1 MTSHARWI
9 ALLTYVL
16 LGAAPADGAGQPA
29 AGDGAAAATRVNR
42 RAMADPLDQPLGC
55 RQGGVPR
62 TRTATTAVASEA
74 TAAGRTRAAPGVS
87 APGRVLPGPVVTDAD
102 RRRMEAL
109 ARAVTIYRDTWG
121 VPHIVGATDES
132 AMFGAAYARAE
143 DQLPEDEPF
152 FLDALGRRA
161 ELDGEEVLDADR
173 LVRAYR
179 IPDLAKEE
187 YETASPKIRAMAEAY
202 ADGVNYYLFR
212 NPGVRW
218 QVLTRFE
225 PWYVFAFYRLDAGP
239 WLAGPAEQVAF
250 GRPAGPSNGSN
261 AWAVGPSRTASGNA
275 MLFSNTHMR
284 FNVPYEFHVRSDE
297 GLNVSGITGYAMVG
311 LPFVGRN
318 ERIGWT
324 VTVNYPDVVDVY
336 RLTFDDPDDPLA
348 YRYGDGYRHAEEW
361 VETIRVRTDGG
372 VDDRPTT
379 FRRSHHGP
387 VFETAP
393 GEHYAVRRANQAGG
407 SLFPLYHA
415 IAKARNLDEFKAAF
429 EIGRLVYHNFV
440 YADVDGNIF
449 YLYGGAH
456 PRKGPGFDWERP
468 VDGSDPAAEWR
479 GTLSVAETPQI
490 VNPASGWLQNANATP
505 FHASAPG
512 DNPEP
517 AAFPPYLVREAGPRT
532 LRPLIDGD
540 GNGARARQSRRLL
553 AEENGITFDR
563 WTALATDRHF
573 LTADEELPGLFDEW
587 MRLAAAD
594 PARARALDEPLR
606 LLRAWDR
613 LGAAHSV
620 ATTLF
625 VRWREEALSAATG
638 NRAATEGRA
647 DVDGTAA
654 GGRDGDWSRVAA
666 LEAVLADLTAGHG
679 TWRMSWGDINRH
691 QRPLFREGR
700 SYDDQAP
707 SLPLPAA
714 DADLVG
720 SILTASSERPAGARR
735 RYGTFGNTYVAVMEF
750 SDPIRARTVVPYGQ
764 SGDPASPHFFDQAP
778 LFVAGEFKP
787 SWFTMEEIEANL
799 ERRYHPGE

>member
-9 ALLTYVL
+9 ALLTCLL
-16 LGAAPADGAGQPA
+16 LGAAPPDGSGQPA
-29 AGDGAAAATRVNR
+29 AGGDGAAA
-42 RAMADPLDQPLGC
+42 DL
-55 RQGGVPR
+55 
-62 TRTATTAVASEA
+62 
-74 TAAGRTRAAPGVS
+74 
-87 APGRVLPGPVVTDAD
+87 
-102 RRRMEAL
+102 RRMEAL
-109 ARAVTIYRDTWG
+109 SRAVTVYRDTWG

-161 ELDGEEVLDADR
+161 ELDGEEAFDSDR

-179 IPDLAKEE
+179 IPALAKKE
-187 YETASPKIRAMAEAY
+187 YETAPPKIRAMAEAY
-202 ADGVNYYLFR
+202 ADGVNYYLLR

-218 QVLTRFE
+218 QVLTHFE

-239 WLAGPAEQVAF
+239 WLAGPDERVAF
-250 GRPAGPSNGSN
+250 RAPAGPSNGSN
-261 AWAVGPSRTASGNA
+261 AWAVGPSRTASGHA

-284 FNVPYEFHVRSDE
+284 FNVPYEFHVQSDE

-336 RLTFDDPDDPLA
+336 RMTFDDPDDPLA
-348 YRYGDGYRHAEEW
+348 YRYGDGYRRAEEW
-361 VETIRVRTDGG
+361 VETIRVRTDDG
-372 VDDRPTT
+372 VDERPFR

-387 VFETAP
+387 VFEVSP
-393 GEHYAVRRANQAGG
+393 GEHYAVRRANQTGG
-407 SLFPLYHA
+407 SLFPLYYA

-440 YADVDGNIF
+440 YADVEGNIF

-456 PRKGPGFDWERP
+456 PRKDPRFDWERP
-468 VDGSDPAAEWR
+468 VDGSDPATEWR

-490 VNPASGWLQNANATP
+490 ANPASGWLQNANASP

-512 DNPEP
+512 DNLDPS
-517 AAFPPYLVREAGPRT
+517 AFPPYLVREAGPRT
-532 LRPLIDGD
+532 RRPLIDGD

-553 AEENGITFDR
+553 AAESGITFDR

-573 LTADEELPGLFDEW
+573 LTAEEELPGLFDEW
-587 MRLAAAD
+587 TRLAAAD

-606 LLRAWDR
+606 LLQAWDR
-613 LGAAHSV
+613 HGAAHSV

-625 VRWREEALSAATG
+625 VRWREEALAS
-638 NRAATEGRA
+638 
-647 DVDGTAA
+647 
-654 GGRDGDWSRVAA
+654 GGRNSEWARVVA
-666 LEAVLADLTAGHG
+666 LETVIADLTTRHG
-679 TWRMSWGDINRH
+679 TWRTSWGDINRH
-691 QRPLFREGR
+691 QRPRFREAR
-700 SYDDQAP
+700 SYDDGAP

-720 SILTASSERPAGARR
+720 SILTASSERPPGARR
-735 RYGTFGNTYVAVMEF
+735 RYGDFGNTYVAVMEF

-778 LFVAGEFKP
+778 LFVAGRFKP

-799 ERRYHPGE
+799 ERRYHPGER

>member
-1 MTSHARWI
+1 MLMTNHARWVCFC
-9 ALLTYVL
+9 ALLAIGSLPATGWT
-16 LGAAPADGAGQPA
+16 GAQPTVSEVRTTGGASTGP
-29 AGDGAAAATRVNR
+29 V
-42 RAMADPLDQPLGC
+42 
-55 RQGGVPR
+55 
-62 TRTATTAVASEA
+62 A
-74 TAAGRTRAAPGVS
+74 TAAD
-87 APGRVLPGPVVTDAD
+87 L
-102 RRRMEAL
+102 RRMEAL
-109 ARAVTIYRDTWG
+109 AHAVTIYRDTWG
-121 VPHIVGATDES
+121 VPHIVGSTDES

-161 ELDGEEVLDADR
+161 ELDGEEALDDDR

-179 IPDLAKEE
+179 IPDLARTE
-187 YETASPKIRAMAEAY
+187 YETAPPKIRALAEAY
-202 ADGVNYYLFR
+202 ADGVNYYLHR

-218 QVLTRFE
+218 QVLDRFE

-239 WLAGPAEQVAF
+239 WLAGPDEQVAF
-250 GRPAGPSNGSN
+250 RAPPGPANGSN
-261 AWAVGPSRTASGNA
+261 AWAVGPSRTASGHA

-284 FNVPYEFHVRSDE
+284 FNVPYEFHVTSDE

-324 VTVNYPDVVDVY
+324 VTVNYPDVVDIY
-336 RLTFDDPDDPLA
+336 RLAFDHPDDPLA
-348 YRYGDGYRHAEEW
+348 YRYGDGYRRAEEW
-361 VETIRVRTDGG
+361 VETIRVRTAAG
-372 VDDRPTT
+372 VEERPTT

-387 VFETAP
+387 VFEVAP
-393 GEHYAVRRANQAGG
+393 GEHYAIRRANQDGG
-407 SLFPLYHA
+407 SLFPLYDA

-429 EIGRLVYHNFV
+429 ESGRLVYHNFV
-440 YADVDGNIF
+440 YADVDGNVF

-456 PRKGPGFDWERP
+456 PRKDPRFDWERP
-468 VDGSDPAAEWR
+468 VDGSDPATEWQ
-479 GTLSVAETPQI
+479 GTLSLAETPQI

-517 AAFPPYLVREAGPRT
+517 SAFPPYLVREAGPRT

-540 GNGARARQSRRLL
+540 GNAARARQSRRLL
-553 AEENGITFDR
+553 AAESGITFDR
-563 WTALATDRHF
+563 WTALATDNHF

-587 MRLAAAD
+587 TRLAAAD
-594 PARARALDEPLR
+594 AARARALGEPLR

-613 LGAAHSV
+613 RGAAHSV

-625 VRWREEALSAATG
+625 VRWREETIEAAEDRVRNEAPAANEHAAANGVPAESGASAAADDADG
-638 NRAATEGRA
+638 GGPEAAWPRI
-647 DVDGTAA
+647 
-654 GGRDGDWSRVAA
+654 AA
-666 LEAVLADLTAGHG
+666 LEAAVADLTARHG
-679 TWRMSWGDINRH
+679 TWRTSWGDINRH
-691 QRPLFREGR
+691 QRPLVRQGQ
-700 SYDDQAP
+700 SYDDGAP

-720 SILTASSERPAGARR
+720 SILTASSERPPGARR

-764 SGDPASPHFFDQAP
+764 SGDPASPHYFDQAP
-778 LFVAGEFKP
+778 LFVAGKFKP

-799 ERRYHPGE
+799 ERRYHPGEQ

>member
-1 MTSHARWI
+1 MTGHARWI
-9 ALLTYVL
+9 ALLACL
-16 LGAAPADGAGQPA
+16 SFGAAPTDGSGQREA
-29 AGDGAAAATRVNR
+29 VGEGAAAA
-42 RAMADPLDQPLGC
+42 
-55 RQGGVPR
+55 
-62 TRTATTAVASEA
+62 ATTAD
-74 TAAGRTRAAPGVS
+74 
-87 APGRVLPGPVVTDAD
+87 L
-102 RRRMEAL
+102 RRMEAL

-161 ELDGEEVLDADR
+161 ELDGEEALDDDR

-179 IPDLAKEE
+179 IPDLARTE
-187 YETASPKIRAMAEAY
+187 YETAPPKIRAMAEAY
-202 ADGVNYYLFR
+202 ADGVNYYLHR
-212 NPGVRW
+212 NPDVRW
-218 QVLTRFE
+218 QVLDRFE

-239 WLAGPAEQVAF
+239 WLAGPDEQVAF
-250 GRPAGPSNGSN
+250 RAPAGPTNGSN
-261 AWAVGPSRTASGNA
+261 AWAVGPSRTASGYA

-284 FNVPYEFHVRSDE
+284 FDVPYEFHVKSDD

-336 RLTFDDPDDPLA
+336 RLTFDHPDDPLA
-348 YRYGDGYRHAEEW
+348 YRYDDGYRRADEW
-361 VETIRVRTDGG
+361 VETIRVRTDAG
-372 VDDRPTT
+372 VEERPTT

-387 VFETAP
+387 VFEVAP
-393 GEHYAVRRANQAGG
+393 GEHYAVRRANQDGG
-407 SLFPLYHA
+407 SLFPLYYA

-429 EIGRLVYHNFV
+429 ELGRLVYHNFV

-456 PRKGPGFDWERP
+456 PRKDPRFDWERP
-468 VDGSDPAAEWR
+468 VDGSDPATAWQ
-479 GTLSVAETPQI
+479 GTLSVAETPQV

-512 DNPEP
+512 DNPDP

-532 LRPLIDGD
+532 LRPLIDDDGD
-540 GNGARARQSRRLL
+540 GARARQSRRLL
-553 AEENGITFDR
+553 AAESGITFDR
-563 WTALATDRHF
+563 WTALATDNHF

-587 MRLAAAD
+587 TRLAAAD
-594 PARARALDEPLR
+594 PARSRPLDEPLR

-613 LGAAHSV
+613 RGAAHSV

-625 VRWREEALSAATG
+625 VRWREETLAADEERAANEERAATG
-638 NRAATEGRA
+638 ERAATEGRA
-647 DVDGTAA
+647 AADDAVDP
-654 GGRDGDWSRVAA
+654 GRDEGWPRVAA
-666 LEAVLADLTAGHG
+666 LEAAIADLTARHG
-679 TWRMSWGDINRH
+679 TWRTSWGDINRH
-691 QRPLFREGR
+691 QRPRFREGR
-700 SYDDQAP
+700 SYDDRAP

-720 SILTASSERPAGARR
+720 SILTASSERPPGARR
-735 RYGTFGNTYVAVMEF
+735 RYGTFGNTYVAVMELG
-750 SDPIRARTVVPYGQ
+750 DPIRARTVVPYGQ
-764 SGDPASPHFFDQAP
+764 SGDPSSPHFFDQAP

-799 ERRYHPGE
+799 ESRYHPGEQLAR

>member
-1 MTSHARWI
+1 MTSQARW
-9 ALLTYVL
+9 ATLVAFLLIGLTPTA
-16 LGAAPADGAGQPA
+16 GPAQPADGA
-29 AGDGAAAATRVNR
+29 
-42 RAMADPLDQPLGC
+42 
-55 RQGGVPR
+55 QG
-62 TRTATTAVASEA
+62 
-74 TAAGRTRAAPGVS
+74 TAAPATGGAPAEPVS
-87 APGRVLPGPVVTDAD
+87 TAAD

-109 ARAVTIYRDTWG
+109 ARSVTIYRDIWG
-121 VPHIVGATDES
+121 VPHVVGTTDES

-161 ELDGEEVLDADR
+161 ELDGEEEFDADR

-179 IPDLAKEE
+179 IPDLARAE
-187 YETASPKIRAMAEAY
+187 YETAPPKIRAMAEAY
-202 ADGVNYYLFR
+202 ADGVNYFLLR

-218 QVLTRFE
+218 HVLDRFE

-239 WLAGPAEQVAF
+239 WLAGPDERVAF
-250 GRPAGPSNGSN
+250 RAPAGPSNGSN
-261 AWAVGPSRTASGNA
+261 AWAVGPSRTASGHA

-284 FNVPYEFHVRSDE
+284 FNVPYEFHVTSDE
-297 GLNVSGITGYAMVG
+297 GLNASGITGYAMVG

-348 YRYGDGYRHAEEW
+348 YRYGDGYRRAEEW
-361 VETIRVRTDGG
+361 AETIRVRTENG
-372 VDDRPTT
+372 VDERPVT

-387 VFETAP
+387 VFEVAP
-393 GEHYAVRRANQAGG
+393 GEHYAIRRANQDGG
-407 SLFPLYHA
+407 SLFPLYYA

-429 EIGRLVYHNFV
+429 ELGRLVYHNFV

-456 PRKGPGFDWERP
+456 PRKDPRFDWERP
-468 VDGSDPAAEWR
+468 VDGSDPATEWQ

-490 VNPASGWLQNANATP
+490 ANPASGWLQNANATP

-512 DNPEP
+512 DNPDP
-517 AAFPPYLVREAGPRT
+517 SAYPPYLVREAGPRT
-532 LRPLIDGD
+532 RRPLIDGD

-553 AEENGITFDR
+553 AAESAITFDR
-563 WTALATDRHF
+563 WTTLATDNYF
-573 LTADEELPGLFDEW
+573 LAADEELHGLFAEW
-587 MRLAAAD
+587 TRLAAAD
-594 PARARALDEPLR
+594 PPRARALDEPLR

-613 LGAAHSV
+613 RGAAHSV

-625 VRWREEALSAATG
+625 VRWREEALAA
-638 NRAATEGRA
+638 A
-647 DVDGTAA
+647 DEDDAAA
-654 GGRDGDWSRVAA
+654 GGAGGGRDADWPRSAA
-666 LEAVLADLTAGHG
+666 LEAAIADLTARHG
-679 TWRMSWGDINRH
+679 TWRTSWGDINRH

-700 SYDDQAP
+700 SYEDDAP

-714 DADLVG
+714 DADVVG
-720 SILTASSERPAGARR
+720 SILTASSERPPGARR
-735 RYGTFGNTYVAVMEF
+735 RYATFGNTYVAVMEF
-750 SDPIRARTVVPYGQ
+750 STPIRARTVVPYGQ

-778 LFVAGEFKP
+778 LFVAGRFKP

-799 ERRYHPGE
+799 ERRYHPGEQ

>member
-1 MTSHARWI
+1 MTSQARW
-9 ALLTYVL
+9 ATLVAFLLIGLTPTA
-16 LGAAPADGAGQPA
+16 GPAQPADGA
-29 AGDGAAAATRVNR
+29 
-42 RAMADPLDQPLGC
+42 
-55 RQGGVPR
+55 QG
-62 TRTATTAVASEA
+62 
-74 TAAGRTRAAPGVS
+74 TAAPATGGAPAEPVS
-87 APGRVLPGPVVTDAD
+87 TAAD

-109 ARAVTIYRDTWG
+109 ARSVTIYRDIWG
-121 VPHIVGATDES
+121 VPHVVGTTDES

-161 ELDGEEVLDADR
+161 ELDGEEEFDADR

-179 IPDLAKEE
+179 IPDLAKAE
-187 YETASPKIRAMAEAY
+187 YETAPPKIRAMAEAY
-202 ADGVNYYLFR
+202 ADGVNYFLLR

-218 QVLTRFE
+218 HVLDRFE

-239 WLAGPAEQVAF
+239 WLAGPDERVAF
-250 GRPAGPSNGSN
+250 RAPAGPSNGSN
-261 AWAVGPSRTASGNA
+261 AWAVGPSRTASGHA

-284 FNVPYEFHVRSDE
+284 FNVPYEFHVTSDE
-297 GLNVSGITGYAMVG
+297 GLNASGITGYAMVG

-336 RLTFDDPDDPLA
+336 RLTFDDPDNPLA
-348 YRYGDGYRHAEEW
+348 YRYGDGYRRAEEW
-361 VETIRVRTDGG
+361 AETIRVRTENG
-372 VDDRPTT
+372 VDEHPVT

-387 VFETAP
+387 VFEVAP
-393 GEHYAVRRANQAGG
+393 GEHYAIRRANQDGG
-407 SLFPLYHA
+407 SLFPLYYA

-429 EIGRLVYHNFV
+429 ELGRLVYHNFV

-456 PRKGPGFDWERP
+456 PRKDPRFDWERP
-468 VDGSDPAAEWR
+468 VDGSDSATEWQ

-490 VNPASGWLQNANATP
+490 ANPASGWLQNANATP

-512 DNPEP
+512 DNPDP
-517 AAFPPYLVREAGPRT
+517 SAYPPYLVREAGPRT
-532 LRPLIDGD
+532 RRPLIDGD

-553 AEENGITFDR
+553 AAESAITFDR
-563 WTALATDRHF
+563 WTTLATDNYF
-573 LTADEELPGLFDEW
+573 LAADEELPGLFAEW
-587 MRLAAAD
+587 TRLAAAD
-594 PARARALDEPLR
+594 PPRARALDEPLR

-613 LGAAHSV
+613 RGAAHSV

-625 VRWREEALSAATG
+625 VRWREEALAA
-638 NRAATEGRA
+638 A
-647 DVDGTAA
+647 DEDDAAA
-654 GGRDGDWSRVAA
+654 GGAGGGRDADWPRSAA
-666 LEAVLADLTAGHG
+666 LEAAIADLTARHG
-679 TWRMSWGDINRH
+679 TWRTSWGDINRH

-700 SYDDQAP
+700 SYEDDAP

-714 DADLVG
+714 DADVVG
-720 SILTASSERPAGARR
+720 SILTASSERPPGARR
-735 RYGTFGNTYVAVMEF
+735 RYATFGNTYVAVMEF
-750 SDPIRARTVVPYGQ
+750 STPIRARTVVPYGQ

-778 LFVAGEFKP
+778 LFVAGRFKP

-799 ERRYHPGE
+799 ERRYHPGEQ

>member
-1 MTSHARWI
+1 MTSQARW
-9 ALLTYVL
+9 ATLVAFLLIGLTPTA
-16 LGAAPADGAGQPA
+16 GPAQPADGA
-29 AGDGAAAATRVNR
+29 
-42 RAMADPLDQPLGC
+42 
-55 RQGGVPR
+55 QG
-62 TRTATTAVASEA
+62 
-74 TAAGRTRAAPGVS
+74 TAAPATGGAPAEPVS
-87 APGRVLPGPVVTDAD
+87 TAAD

-109 ARAVTIYRDTWG
+109 ARSVTIYRDIWG
-121 VPHIVGATDES
+121 VPHVVGTTDES

-161 ELDGEEVLDADR
+161 ELDGEEEFDADR

-179 IPDLAKEE
+179 IPDLARAE
-187 YETASPKIRAMAEAY
+187 YETAPPKIRAMAEAY
-202 ADGVNYYLFR
+202 ADGVNYFLLR

-218 QVLTRFE
+218 HVLDRFE

-239 WLAGPAEQVAF
+239 WLAGPDERVAF
-250 GRPAGPSNGSN
+250 RAPAGPSNGSN
-261 AWAVGPSRTASGNA
+261 AWAVGPSRTASGHA

-284 FNVPYEFHVRSDE
+284 FNVPYEFHVTSDE
-297 GLNVSGITGYAMVG
+297 GLNASGITGYAMVG

-348 YRYGDGYRHAEEW
+348 YRYGDGYRRAEEW
-361 VETIRVRTDGG
+361 AETIRVRTENG
-372 VDDRPTT
+372 VDEHPVT

-387 VFETAP
+387 VFEVAP
-393 GEHYAVRRANQAGG
+393 GEHYAIRRANQDGG
-407 SLFPLYHA
+407 SLFPLYYA

-429 EIGRLVYHNFV
+429 ELGRLVYHNFV

-456 PRKGPGFDWERP
+456 PRKDPRFDWERP
-468 VDGSDPAAEWR
+468 VDGSDPATEWQ

-490 VNPASGWLQNANATP
+490 ANPASGWLQNANATP

-512 DNPEP
+512 DNPDP
-517 AAFPPYLVREAGPRT
+517 SAYPPYLVREAGPRT
-532 LRPLIDGD
+532 RRPLIDGD

-553 AEENGITFDR
+553 AAESAITFDR
-563 WTALATDRHF
+563 WTTLATDNYF
-573 LTADEELPGLFDEW
+573 LAADEELPGLFAEW
-587 MRLAAAD
+587 TRLAAAD
-594 PARARALDEPLR
+594 PPRARALDEPLR

-613 LGAAHSV
+613 RGAAHSV

-625 VRWREEALSAATG
+625 VRWREEALAA
-638 NRAATEGRA
+638 A
-647 DVDGTAA
+647 DEDDAAA
-654 GGRDGDWSRVAA
+654 GGAGGGRDADWPRSAA
-666 LEAVLADLTAGHG
+666 LEAAIADLTARHG
-679 TWRMSWGDINRH
+679 TWRTSWGDINRH

-700 SYDDQAP
+700 SYEDDAP

-714 DADLVG
+714 DADVVG
-720 SILTASSERPAGARR
+720 SILTASSERPPGARR
-735 RYGTFGNTYVAVMEF
+735 RYATFGNTYVAVMEF
-750 SDPIRARTVVPYGQ
+750 STPIRARTVVPYGQ

-778 LFVAGEFKP
+778 LFVAGRFKP

-799 ERRYHPGE
+799 ERRYHPGEQ

>member
-1 MTSHARWI
+1 MTSHARWM
-9 ALLTYVL
+9 ALLTCLL
-16 LGAAPADGAGQPA
+16 LGAAAADGNSQPA
-29 AGDGAAAATRVNR
+29 TGGDGAVAAA
-42 RAMADPLDQPLGC
+42 ADL
-55 RQGGVPR
+55 
-62 TRTATTAVASEA
+62 
-74 TAAGRTRAAPGVS
+74 
-87 APGRVLPGPVVTDAD
+87 
-102 RRRMEAL
+102 RRMEAL

-121 VPHIVGATDES
+121 VPHIVGTTDES

-161 ELDGEEVLDADR
+161 ELDGEEALDDDR

-179 IPDLAKEE
+179 IPDLARAE

-202 ADGVNYYLFR
+202 ADGVNYYLHR

-218 QVLTRFE
+218 QVLERFE
-225 PWYVFAFYRLDAGP
+225 PWFVFAFYRLDAGP
-239 WLAGPAEQVAF
+239 WLAGPDERIAF
-250 GRPAGPSNGSN
+250 RAPAGPSNGSN
-261 AWAVGPSRTASGNA
+261 AWAVGPSRTASGHA

-284 FNVPYEFHVRSDE
+284 FNVPYEFHVKSNE

-336 RLTFDDPDDPLA
+336 RLTFDDPTDPLA
-348 YRYGDGYRHAEEW
+348 YRYDGGYRRAEEW
-361 VETIRVRTDGG
+361 METIRVRTDAG
-372 VDDRPTT
+372 VEERPTT

-387 VFETAP
+387 VFEVAP
-393 GEHYAVRRANQAGG
+393 GEHYAVRRANQEGG
-407 SLFPLYHA
+407 SLFPLYYA

-456 PRKGPGFDWERP
+456 PRKDPRFDWERP
-468 VDGSDPAAEWR
+468 VDGSDPAAEWQ
-479 GTLSVAETPQI
+479 GTLTVAETPQ
-490 VNPASGWLQNANATP
+490 VENPTSGWLQNANATP

-512 DNPEP
+512 DNPAP
-517 AAFPPYLVREAGPRT
+517 SAYPPYLVREAGPRT
-532 LRPLIDGD
+532 RRPLIDGD

-553 AEENGITFDR
+553 ATERGITFDR
-563 WTALATDRHF
+563 WTALATDNHF

-587 MRLAAAD
+587 TRLSATE
-594 PARARALDEPLR
+594 PARARALAEPLR

-613 LGAAHSV
+613 RGAAPSV
-620 ATTLF
+620 STTLF
-625 VRWREEALSAATG
+625 VRWREETLAA
-638 NRAATEGRA
+638 AEGRTAPA
-647 DVDGTAA
+647 DHTATDDRTVAEDRTTVGGTGPDSGDA
-654 GGRDGDWSRVAA
+654 GGPRVAA
-666 LEAVLADLTAGHG
+666 LEAVIAALTARHG
-679 TWRMSWGDINRH
+679 TWRVSWGDINRH
-691 QRPLFREGR
+691 QRPRFREGR
-700 SYDDQAP
+700 SFDDQAP

-735 RYGTFGNTYVAVMEF
+735 RYGTFGNTYVAVMEL

-764 SGDPASPHFFDQAP
+764 SGDPASPHFFDQAS
-778 LFVAGEFKP
+778 LFVAGRFKP
-787 SWFTMEEIEANL
+787 SWFTMEEIQANL
-799 ERRYHPGE
+799 ERSYHPGER